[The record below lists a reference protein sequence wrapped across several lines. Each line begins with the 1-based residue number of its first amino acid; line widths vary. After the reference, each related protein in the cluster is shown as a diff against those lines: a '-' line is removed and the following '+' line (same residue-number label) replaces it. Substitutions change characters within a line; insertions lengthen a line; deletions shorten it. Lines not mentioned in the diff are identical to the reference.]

1 MAATLPRVI
10 FALVAVALVAWLVI
24 SRSNELFVLSFRDGE
39 VRLVRGAVATG
50 LRTDLRDALQ
60 HMKVKRAT
68 VRVTK
73 TPQGARLTASGVD
86 EFGEQRLR
94 NILQLFPAA
103 RLRSTQ
109 APSQNRLLRLFG
121 FSALVW
127 LLGSRDE

>member
-1 MAATLPRVI
+1 MLLVFVALG
-10 FALVAVALVAWLVI
+10 ALVVWLFV

-39 VRLVRGAVATG
+39 ARLVRGAVATG
-50 LRTDLRDALQ
+50 LRVDLADALR
-60 HMKVKRAT
+60 HMKVQRAT

-103 RLRSTQ
+103 RLRATD
-109 APSQNRLLRLFG
+109 APTQNRLLRLFG
-121 FSALVW
+121 FSALLW

>member
-10 FALVAVALVAWLVI
+10 YALLAAAVIAWLVL
-24 SRSNELFVLSFRDGE
+24 SRANELFVLSFRDGE
-39 VRLVRGAVATG
+39 LRLVRGAVTTS
-50 LRTDLRDALQ
+50 LRHDLADALR
-60 HMKVKRAT
+60 HMKVTHAT
-68 VRVTK
+68 IRVTK

-103 RLRSTQ
+103 RLRAAE
-109 APSQNRLLRLFG
+109 APTQNRLLRLFG

>member
-1 MAATLPRVI
+1 MLLVFVALG
-10 FALVAVALVAWLVI
+10 ALVVWLFV

-39 VRLVRGAVATG
+39 ARLVRGAVATG
-50 LRTDLRDALQ
+50 LRTDLADALR
-60 HMKVKRAT
+60 HMKVQRAT

-103 RLRSTQ
+103 RLRATESPT
-109 APSQNRLLRLFG
+109 QNRLLRLFG
-121 FSALVW
+121 FSALLW

>member
-1 MAATLPRVI
+1 MLLVFVALG
-10 FALVAVALVAWLVI
+10 ALVVWLFV

-39 VRLVRGAVATG
+39 ARLVRGAVATG
-50 LRTDLRDALQ
+50 LRVDLADALR
-60 HMKVKRAT
+60 HMKVMRAT

-103 RLRSTQ
+103 RLRATD
-109 APSQNRLLRLFG
+109 APTQNRLLRLFG
-121 FSALVW
+121 FSALLW

>member
-1 MAATLPRVI
+1 MLLVFVALG
-10 FALVAVALVAWLVI
+10 ALVVWLFV

-39 VRLVRGAVATG
+39 ARLVRGAVATG
-50 LRTDLRDALQ
+50 LRVDLADALR

-103 RLRSTQ
+103 RLRATD
-109 APSQNRLLRLFG
+109 APTQNRLLRLFG
-121 FSALVW
+121 FSALLW